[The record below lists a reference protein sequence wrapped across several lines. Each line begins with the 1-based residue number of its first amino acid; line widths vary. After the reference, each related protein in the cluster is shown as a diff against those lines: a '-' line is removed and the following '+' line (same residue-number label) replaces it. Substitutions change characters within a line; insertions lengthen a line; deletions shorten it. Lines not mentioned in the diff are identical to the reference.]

1 MLHGKDDFML
11 TMKDII
17 QDGDKRLRTV
27 CDEVV
32 FPLTEQQKETAEH
45 MLEYLV
51 NSQDDELAKKYGLRA
66 GVGLAAPQLGI
77 TERFFAIHTYDEE
90 DKLYSTV
97 IFNPKI
103 IAHSEKKTYLP
114 SGEGCLS
121 VKDDMP
127 GIVPRYQKITVRGF
141 DIDGQPITWKVSDFI
156 SIVCQHEIDH
166 LNGIMFYDHFN
177 KQNPMLPPTN
187 SIPLE

>member
-1 MLHGKDDFML
+1 ML
-11 TMKDII
+11 TLKDII
-17 QDGDKRLRTV
+17 RDGDKRLRTV
-27 CDEVV
+27 CNPVT
-32 FPLTEQQKETAEH
+32 FPLTDKQKETAKQ

-51 NSQDDELAKKYGLRA
+51 NSQDDELAEKYGLRA

-77 TERFFAIHTYDEE
+77 TERFFAIHTYDED

-97 IFNPKI
+97 VFNPKI
-103 IAHSEKKTYLP
+103 IAHSEKKTYIP

-121 VKDDMP
+121 VDEEMP

-141 DIDGQPITWKVSDFI
+141 DLDGQPLTWKVAGFI
-156 SIVCQHEIDH
+156 AIVCQHEIDH

-177 KQNPMLPPTN
+177 KQNPLLPPEN
-187 SIPLE
+187 SSPLE

>member
-1 MLHGKDDFML
+1 ML

-17 QDGDKRLRTV
+17 RDGDPRLRTV

-32 FPLTEQQKETAEH
+32 FPLTKTQRKVANE
-45 MLEYLV
+45 MLEYLIH
-51 NSQDDELAKKYGLRA
+51 SQDDDFAEIHGLRA
-66 GVGLAAPQLGI
+66 GVGLAAPQIGI
-77 TERFFAIHTYDEE
+77 TERFFAIHTYDEY

-103 IAHSEKKTYLP
+103 IAHSEKQTYIP

-121 VKDDMP
+121 VDEELP

-141 DIDGQPITWKVSDFI
+141 DIDGQPISWKVSDFI
-156 SIVCQHEIDH
+156 AIVCQHEIDH
-166 LNGIMFYDHFN
+166 LNGVMFYDHFN
-177 KQNPMLPPTN
+177 KQNPMLPPEN
-187 SIPLE
+187 SEPLA

>member
-1 MLHGKDDFML
+1 ML

-17 QDGDKRLRTV
+17 RDGDSRLRTV
-27 CDEVV
+27 CDEVT
-32 FPLTEQQKETAEH
+32 FPLNDEQKMNAKL

-51 NSQDDELAKKYGLRA
+51 NSQDEILAERHGLRA
-66 GVGLAAPQLGI
+66 GVGLAAPQIGI
-77 TERFFAIHTYDEE
+77 TERFFAIHTHDEQ
-90 DKLYSTV
+90 DVLYSTV

-103 IAHSEKKTYLP
+103 IAHSEKQTYIP

-121 VKDDMP
+121 VDEELP

-156 SIVCQHEIDH
+156 AIVCQHEIDH
-166 LNGIMFYDHFN
+166 LNGVMFYDHFN
-177 KQNPMLPPTN
+177 KQNPMLPPEN
-187 SIPLE
+187 SSPLE